1 MRLFLSVFMVVVTF
15 AFVVLL
21 ISWLFPQGAG
31 WAGVWIAMTCLYAS
45 VFAAWAWL
53 GNRTERGAQA
63 IEAEVVQTHSLR
75 DNLLYFAVGMAVV
88 TLVIAVARHDTEN
101 GIHRNF
107 KNDWFVGFGSAC
119 VALAYAARAF
129 WSFRRN
135 WRLWSIIAALFA
147 IFTVITV
154 PLLSQIEKVPLLFMG
169 PLANI
174 ELLIAMFLLDW
185 FLGLKV
191 D

>member
-1 MRLFLSVFMVVVTF
+1 MVVVTF

-31 WAGVWIAMTCLYAS
+31 WAGVWFAMTCLYAS
-45 VFAAWAWL
+45 VFAAWVWL
-53 GNRTERGAQA
+53 GDRTEKEAQA
-63 IEAEVVQTHSLR
+63 IEAHIVQTHPLR

-88 TLVIAVARHDTEN
+88 TLAIAVVRHDTEN

-107 KNDWFVGFGSAC
+107 KNDWFVGVGSAC
-119 VALAYAARAF
+119 FALGYAAKAF
-129 WSFRRN
+129 WAFRRN
-135 WRLWSIIAALFA
+135 WRLWSIIAALFV
-147 IFTVITV
+147 IFTVITL
-154 PLLSQIEKVPLLFMG
+154 PLLSQMEKVPLLFMG

-185 FLGLKV
+185 FLTGLKRLSP
-191 D
+191 

>member
-1 MRLFLSVFMVVVTF
+1 MRLFLSALVVVVTF

-53 GNRTERGAQA
+53 GNRTKKGAQA
-63 IEAEVVQTHSLR
+63 IEAHGIQTHPLR

-88 TLVIAVARHDTEN
+88 TLAIAIVRHDTEN
-101 GIHRNF
+101 GIQRNF

-119 VALAYAARAF
+119 FALGYAAKAF

-135 WRLWSIIAALFA
+135 WRLWSIIGALFV
-147 IFTVITV
+147 IFSVITL
-154 PLLSQIEKVPLLFMG
+154 PLLSQMEKVPLLFMG

-174 ELLIAMFLLDW
+174 ECLISIFLLDW
-185 FLGLKV
+185 FLRVKP